1 MPLFLASRMMMT
13 LMSLIMT
20 LTTLLTMMFLP
31 AHAFQW
37 PQTHHHHH
45 HNHHLVSSITTPP
58 SSSRRFKKSSSN
70 NFFILNEHAN
80 ENTAAASAAESST
93 APTTTTTSPSP
104 LMIIDTAATATDA
117 AASDYKLNQP
127 ELQSLQQHHLDELS
141 TSSAIRGPTT
151 ALIYDTTLRDGTQME
166 SISVSCDDKLKITK
180 RLSSFNIDYIE
191 AGWPGSNP
199 KDEEF
204 FQRAR
209 VELDAHTFS
218 KLVAFGST
226 RRKNIGAKD
235 DKQIQLLV
243 NSMAPTVC
251 IVGKAHLW
259 QVTDILRADPQE
271 NLNMIRDSVQYL
283 VSQNRVVMVDLE
295 HYFDGYKFNKEY
307 TLQCCQAAIEGGA
320 SVLVMCDTNGG
331 TMPWEIE
338 RITKE
343 TLVHFPKTTFGIH
356 CHNDC
361 GLAVAN
367 SIMAVQSGVGL
378 VQGTINGIGERTGN
392 ADLCSIVPSLA
403 LHCGCENMNC
413 KDNLEDITSLSRF
426 LDEIL
431 NRTPDRSAPYVGASA
446 FAHKGGLHVAA
457 LERSADSYQH
467 IDPAMVGNQL
477 RVLISELSGR
487 QNILGKIKEMDL
499 DIGDEDVV
507 AERALVILDR
517 VKRLES
523 MGYTFEGADAS
534 VDLMILHSTQGYC
547 PPFQVL
553 DYTANV
559 YDTNVDSASRVMS
572 KMETHGLDH
581 HDTSMPSSL
590 ARATVKVRVLDD
602 HDHTDDDFL
611 DRLEVSEGDGPVD
624 ALANALKKAL
634 EPSHPELQNLRL
646 IDYKVRI
653 LDPES
658 ATRAATRV
666 MIEFKDVSTGKKW
679 STVSVDRNIISASL
693 NALVDGFE
701 YALKE
706 VVAACVIDFE

>member
-1 MPLFLASRMMMT
+1 
-13 LMSLIMT
+13 
-20 LTTLLTMMFLP
+20 
-31 AHAFQW
+31 
-37 PQTHHHHH
+37 
-45 HNHHLVSSITTPP
+45 
-58 SSSRRFKKSSSN
+58 
-70 NFFILNEHAN
+70 
-80 ENTAAASAAESST
+80 
-93 APTTTTTSPSP
+93 
-104 LMIIDTAATATDA
+104 
-117 AASDYKLNQP
+117 
-127 ELQSLQQHHLDELS
+127 
-141 TSSAIRGPTT
+141 
-151 ALIYDTTLRDGTQME
+151 
-166 SISVSCDDKLKITK
+166 
-180 RLSSFNIDYIE
+180 
-191 AGWPGSNP
+191 
-199 KDEEF
+199 
-204 FQRAR
+204 
-209 VELDAHTFS
+209 
-218 KLVAFGST
+218 
-226 RRKNIGAKD
+226 
-235 DKQIQLLV
+235 
-243 NSMAPTVC
+243 
-251 IVGKAHLW
+251 
-259 QVTDILRADPQE
+259 
-271 NLNMIRDSVQYL
+271 
-283 VSQNRVVMVDLE
+283 MVDLE

-307 TLQCCQAAIEGGA
+307 TLQCCQAAVEGGA

>member
-1 MPLFLASRMMMT
+1 
-13 LMSLIMT
+13 
-20 LTTLLTMMFLP
+20 
-31 AHAFQW
+31 
-37 PQTHHHHH
+37 
-45 HNHHLVSSITTPP
+45 
-58 SSSRRFKKSSSN
+58 
-70 NFFILNEHAN
+70 
-80 ENTAAASAAESST
+80 
-93 APTTTTTSPSP
+93 
-104 LMIIDTAATATDA
+104 
-117 AASDYKLNQP
+117 
-127 ELQSLQQHHLDELS
+127 
-141 TSSAIRGPTT
+141 
-151 ALIYDTTLRDGTQME
+151 ME

-180 RLSSFNIDYIE
+180 RLSQFNVDFIE

-209 VELDAHTFS
+209 TELDPHTFS

-226 RRKNIGAKD
+226 RRKNIASARE
-235 DKQIQLLV
+235 DKQLQLLV
-243 NSMAPTVC
+243 NSGAPTVC

-259 QVTDILRADPQE
+259 QVTDIIRASPTE
-271 NLNMIRDSVQYL
+271 NLDMIRDSVQYL
-283 VSQNRVVMVDLE
+283 VSQGRTVMVDLE
-295 HYFDGYKFNKEY
+295 HFFDGYKFDAKY
-307 TLQCCQAAIEGGA
+307 TLQCCHAAVEGGA
-320 SVLVMCDTNGG
+320 QVLVMCDTNGG
-331 TMPWEIE
+331 SMPWEIE

-343 TLVHFPKTTFGIH
+343 TLDHFPSTTFGIH

-367 SIMAVQSGVGL
+367 SIMAVQAGVGL

-392 ADLCSIVPSLA
+392 ADLCSIIPSLA
-403 LHCGCENMNC
+403 LHCGCEYMLC

-426 LDEIL
+426 LDETL
-431 NRTPDRSAPYVGASA
+431 NRTPDKSAPYVGASA

-467 IDPAMVGNQL
+467 INPSKVGNQL

-499 DIGDEDVV
+499 DIGDDDVV

-572 KMETHGLDH
+572 KMETHGMEH
-581 HDTSMPSSL
+581 HATTMPSSL

-602 HDHTDDDFL
+602 LEHSGNDFL

-634 EPSHPELQNLRL
+634 EPSHPELKNLRL

-666 MIEFKDVSTGKKW
+666 MIEFKDVSTGRKW
-679 STVSVDRNIISASL
+679 STVSLDRNIISASL